1 MLGLRTGVLLAITL
15 PIILIGLTACSTAP
29 SGPQPGTPAF
39 YWQAAKETFANKDY
53 MKTADHLRQ
62 VVNGN
67 GEFARPAQAMRLV
80 LSAGLAQGY
89 IDLAAAYE
97 SGAKGNTMK
106 PMPLRKAA
114 SSYLK
119 LAETRALDFGET
131 FPKFESGSQD
141 ANVVLEFAYPGAD
154 VNDPPEMKKVLIGVL
169 PDEAVQ
175 ATFERKMLE
184 KSVTLAACG
193 AVGAAKDSPKA
204 QAAFQAGRS
213 QVPREVFVLAMA
225 NNLYDL
231 AQLFGS
237 KKLDL
242 PRRVEFFAGEAKDAL
257 KLVKESKDSKALSA
271 KLDKLLKDSKAR

>member
-1 MLGLRTGVLLAITL
+1 MLGLRTRVLLATTL
-15 PIILIGLTACSTAP
+15 PIVLIGLTACSTAP
-29 SGPQPGTPAF
+29 RGPQPGTPGF

-62 VVNGN
+62 VVNSN
-67 GEFARPAQAMRLV
+67 SEFAKPAQAMRLV
-80 LSAGLAQGY
+80 LSAGLAKGY
-89 IDLAAAYE
+89 VDLAAAYE
-97 SGAKGNTMK
+97 SGAKANTIK
-106 PMPLRKAA
+106 PMPLRKVA
-114 SSYLK
+114 SNYLK

-141 ANVVLEFAYPGAD
+141 ATVVLEFGYPGAD
-154 VNDPPEMKKVLIGVL
+154 VNDPLEMKKVLTGLL
-169 PDEAVQ
+169 PDEAGQ

-184 KSVTLAACG
+184 KSVALAACG
-193 AVGAAKDSPKA
+193 AVGAAKDAAKA

-213 QVPREVFVLAMA
+213 EVPREVFVLAMA

-242 PRRVEFFAGEAKDAL
+242 PQRVEFFAGEGVDAL
-257 KLVKESKDSKALSA
+257 KQLKESKDTKALSA
-271 KLDKLLKDSKAR
+271 KLDKLLKDSKR